1 MKTYLDCI
9 PCFVRQTLSSARL
22 VSEDETVHREALRQ
36 VLKMTS
42 EMDMSKPPPKM
53 GQAIHRVIRQ
63 ALHDPDPYAAIKDRF
78 TKLALSL
85 LPQLRERVQR
95 SEDPLETATRLSIAG
110 NMIDFGPRSD
120 LAEEE
125 VAPALE
131 EALQAP
137 LQGDLESFRSTLAG
151 AEKVTFLADN
161 AGEIVFDRLLLRELA
176 PREITVVVKGSPT
189 INDATLEDAEAAG
202 IREEARVVA
211 NGSDAPGT
219 VWEEVTPEVRDLVRE
234 ADLVISK
241 GQGNYETLS
250 QPPRPIWFLLK
261 AKCPVIAQDIG
272 FETGSL
278 ILVPR
283 SPNTT

>member
-22 VSEDETVHREALRQ
+22 VSEDETMHQEALRQ

-63 ALHDPDPYAAIKDRF
+63 VLDDPDPYAAIKERF

-120 LAEEE
+120 LVEEE

-131 EALQAP
+131 EALKTP
-137 LQGDLESFRSTLAG
+137 FQGELAG
-151 AEKVTFLADN
+151 FKSALKGAKNVTFLADN
-161 AGEIVFDRLLLRELA
+161 AGEIVFDRLLLKELA
-176 PREITVVVKGSPT
+176 PRKITVVVKGYPT

-202 IREEARVVA
+202 IREEGRIVA

-219 VWEEVTPEVRDLVRE
+219 VWEEVTPEVRELVE
-234 ADLVISK
+234 QADLVISK

-283 SPNTT
+283 SPN